1 MKLGFE
7 EAQTPYVSGSQSAR
21 AWTEQWAGNWVY
33 CPNCGNS
40 KLDQFEKNRSVA
52 DFFCVKCNE
61 EYELKSHVT
70 SSRNTNRWLTRLG
83 EPVGLDATFY

>member
-1 MKLGFE
+1 MGRQLGLLSQLRKFK
-7 EAQTPYVSGSQSAR
+7 AGSIR
-21 AWTEQWAGNWVY
+21 
-33 CPNCGNS
+33 
-40 KLDQFEKNRSVA
+40 KKRSVA

-83 EPVGLDATFY
+83 EPVGLDATLY